1 METSVDYNGLPFDVR
16 PDFADT
22 HSRFWRRLESPGSW
36 WTGKERVAMAREVR
50 EAARCP
56 LCQKRKEALSPYGIE
71 GQHRSASSELPAA
84 AIDVVHRISTDASR
98 LTRSWLE
105 GTLEQGISAEQY
117 VEIVGT
123 VVSVLST
130 DAFCRAIGASL
141 HPLPEPRDG
150 EPDRYR
156 PASASQ
162 EEAWVPVVPLD
173 NASTPEADLWPAG
186 RTSWVVR
193 AMSLVPEEV
202 RTLKDLSGAHY
213 LPMADVGNPATSRD
227 QLSRSQIEL
236 IAGRVSALN
245 ECFY

>member
-1 METSVDYNGLPFDVR
+1 MQTSVDYNSLPFAVR
-16 PDFADT
+16 SDFADS

-36 WTGKERVAMAREVR
+36 WTGKERIAIAREVR
-50 EAARCP
+50 EAALCP
-56 LCQKRKEALSPYGIE
+56 LCQERKEALSPYGIE
-71 GQHRSASSELPAA
+71 GQHRSASPELPEA
-84 AIDVVHRISTDASR
+84 AIDAVHRIVTDASR
-98 LTRSWLE
+98 LTRTWLE
-105 GTLEQGISAEQY
+105 GILERGISAEQY

-130 DAFCRAIGASL
+130 DAFCRAIGTAP
-141 HPLPEPRDG
+141 HPLPEPRAG
-150 EPDRYR
+150 EPDSYR

-162 EEAWVPVVPLD
+162 EKAWVPVVPLD
-173 NASTPEADLWPAG
+173 NASTPEADLWPAD
-186 RTSWVVR
+186 RTGWVVR

-202 RTLKDLSGAHY
+202 RTLKDLSDAHY
-213 LPMADVGNPATSRD
+213 LPMADVANPAASRG